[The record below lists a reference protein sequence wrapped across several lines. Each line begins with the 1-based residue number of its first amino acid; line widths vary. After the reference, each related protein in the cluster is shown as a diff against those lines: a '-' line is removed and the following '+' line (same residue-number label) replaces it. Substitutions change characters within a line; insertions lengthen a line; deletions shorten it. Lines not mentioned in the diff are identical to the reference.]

1 MDDWA
6 DWTGKKQT
14 NKQSN
19 KQKKHKKTREM
30 AATQDG
36 YDSIHRGL
44 NSLENWRIAL
54 H

>member
-1 MDDWA
+1 MIEQIEQ
-6 DWTGKKQT
+6 GKNKQTSNQT
-14 NKQSN
+14 NK
-19 KQKKHKKTREM
+19 KKHKKTREM